1 MVKEF
6 NRLKSKPTKKIKI
19 MKTFD
24 EQFNQILIENY
35 FVAEDD
41 ILDNSRFLVELN
53 FELIDIVNFIIE
65 VQNKF
70 QVVIPRHDIK
80 HVLTVGGAK
89 KYIKLRLK
97 IYNYDY
103 NN

>member
-1 MVKEF
+1 
-6 NRLKSKPTKKIKI
+6 

-24 EQFNQILIENY
+24 EQFNLILMEKF

-53 FELIDIVNFIIE
+53 FELIEVVNFIIE

-70 QVVIPRHDIK
+70 QVVIPRHDVK
-80 HVLTVGGAK
+80 HFLTVGGAK
-89 KYIKLRLK
+89 MYIRQRLK
-97 IYNYDY
+97 INNYDFY
-103 NN
+103 N

>member
-1 MVKEF
+1 M
-6 NRLKSKPTKKIKI
+6 

-24 EQFNQILIENY
+24 EQFNLILIEKF

-41 ILDNSRFLVELN
+41 ITDNSRFLVELN
-53 FELIDIVNFIIE
+53 FELIEVVNLIIE

-89 KYIKLRLK
+89 RYIRQRLK
-97 IYNYDY
+97 INNYDY
-103 NN
+103 HN

>member
-1 MVKEF
+1 
-6 NRLKSKPTKKIKI
+6 

-24 EQFNQILIENY
+24 EQFNAILIEKF
-35 FVAEDD
+35 FVSEDD
-41 ILDNSRFLVELN
+41 IIDNSRFLVELN
-53 FELIDIVNFIIE
+53 FELIEVANFIIE

-89 KYIKLRLK
+89 MYIKQRLK
-97 IYNYDY
+97 INNYNYY
-103 NN
+103 N

>member
-1 MVKEF
+1 
-6 NRLKSKPTKKIKI
+6 

-24 EQFNQILIENY
+24 EQFNLILIEKF
-35 FVAEDD
+35 FVTEDE

-70 QVVIPRHDIK
+70 QVVIPRHDVK

-89 KYIKLRLK
+89 MYIKQRLK
-97 IYNYDY
+97 VNNYDY

>member
-1 MVKEF
+1 
-6 NRLKSKPTKKIKI
+6 

-24 EQFNQILIENY
+24 EQFNQILIEKF
-35 FVAEDD
+35 FVTEDD
-41 ILDNSRFLVELN
+41 IIDNSRFLVELN

-70 QVVIPRHDIK
+70 QVVIPRRDVK

-89 KYIKLRLK
+89 MYIKQRLK
-97 IYNYDY
+97 VYNYDY
-103 NN
+103 YN

>member
-1 MVKEF
+1 
-6 NRLKSKPTKKIKI
+6 

-24 EQFNQILIENY
+24 EQFNLILIEKF

-41 ILDNSRFLVELN
+41 ITDNSRFLVELN
-53 FELIDIVNFIIE
+53 FELIEVVNLFIE

-70 QVVIPRHDIK
+70 QVIIPRHDIK

-89 KYIKLRLK
+89 RYIRQRLK
-97 IYNYDY
+97 INNYDY
-103 NN
+103 HN